1 MLSRCLASCFVGV
14 HARPL
19 LFAPPAAVLAIADGG
34 LLLVRDERASVS
46 GRPVLAYALH
56 KLFSFVLVL
65 YALEKLFSF
74 LLSFNA
80 APPQPPPPR
89 RMP

>member
-1 MLSRCLASCFVGV
+1 VGV
-14 HARPL
+14 LARPL
-19 LFAPPAAVLAIADGG
+19 LFAPPPAVLAIADGG
-34 LLLVRDERASVS
+34 LLLVRDERESIS

-56 KLFSFVLVL
+56 KLFSFVSVV

-74 LLSFNA
+74 LSFNA
-80 APPQPPPPR
+80 APAPPQR